1 MAVSDDDFGQLLVD
15 IAPQLEGYVLQV
27 SGSKELAEHL
37 TGTVITKAWEARH
50 RWSGESFKA
59 WIFTILHNQWADE
72 LRSWQSRAIET
83 TDKIDQIAR
92 DPITATPGDLAMMRE
107 EIRAIWS
114 KLSPEHREVILVV
127 AVRRHSYA
135 EAAEM
140 LGVPEGTVTS
150 RLHRAQTL
158 ARRHR
163 AELSA

>member
-1 MAVSDDDFGQLLVD
+1 
-15 IAPQLEGYVLQV
+15 
-27 SGSKELAEHL
+27 
-37 TGTVITKAWEARH
+37 
-50 RWSGESFKA
+50 
-59 WIFTILHNQWADE
+59 
-72 LRSWQSRAIET
+72 
-83 TDKIDQIAR
+83 
-92 DPITATPGDLAMMRE
+92 MMRE

-114 KLSPEHREVILVV
+114 KLSHEHREVILLV

-150 RLHRAQTL
+150 RLHRAQTF